1 MEILELYID
10 IIENAKELLAIKWE
24 IRTIL
29 QKRP

>member
-1 MEILELYID
+1 MKILESYID
-10 IIENAKELLAIKWE
+10 IIENANELLAIKWE